1 MDCRGAAWKT
11 LCRVRE
17 LLAAA
22 RGRAQDG
29 HGEVALHA
37 HAAGEAHV
45 VRQVLARDEGLLDV
59 GGRPHLAVDAYA
71 AAPARALAAAVGGD
85 VLPDALAGLEDA
97 LPVLHGGLPPL
108 R

>member
-1 MDCRGAAWKT
+1 MVAWKT

-29 HGEVALHA
+29 DGEVALHA
-37 HAAGEAHV
+37 QAAGEAHV

-59 GGRPHLAVDAYA
+59 VGPPYLPVDAHA
-71 AAPARALAAAVGGD
+71 AAPARALAAALGGD
-85 VLPDALAGLEDA
+85 VLANALTGLEDA
-97 LPVLHGGLPPL
+97 LAVLHGGLPPL
-108 R
+108 G